1 MWLAAPR
8 QIGYQAWE
16 STPIYKIRFK
26 NSPSPVS
33 FRQQRDGSSEAG
45 VHLTFISLIRL
56 TFSHRRVVEN
66 SSLN

>member
-8 QIGYQAWE
+8 QTGYQAWE
-16 STPIYKIRFK
+16 SIPIYKIRFK

-45 VHLTFISLIRL
+45 VQLDVYFLDTFNL
-56 TFSHRRVVEN
+56 FS
-66 SSLN
+66 STGGGKF